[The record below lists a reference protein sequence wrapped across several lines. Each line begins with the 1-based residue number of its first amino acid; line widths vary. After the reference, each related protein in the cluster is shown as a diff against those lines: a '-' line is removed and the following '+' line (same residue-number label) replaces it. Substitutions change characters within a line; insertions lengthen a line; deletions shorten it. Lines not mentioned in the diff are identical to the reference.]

1 MFDPVAFGEKMGSMM
16 REAVAPLHKKIKSL
30 EAQIEGVKNQEA
42 LIEDAV
48 SKQIAALGTPKDGRD
63 GVDGKDADMRAIEAQ
78 IRELVAKA
86 VADIPAPKDGKD
98 GVDGKAG
105 ADGKDA
111 DMAALEAQV
120 KTLVSEAVSAIPAP
134 KDGVDGRDGRDGVDG
149 KDGEDGKD
157 GKSFTLKDADEL
169 LQEKMARWELDFERR
184 ATAALEKA
192 IDRMPK
198 PKDGVD
204 GKDGA
209 DGLGFDDMQVE
220 YDGERGVTLK
230 FARGDRVKSVSLRI
244 PVVIDRGVYR
254 ANESYE
260 PGDGVT
266 WGGSYWIAQQETKA
280 KPDTPNSGWRL
291 AVKKGR
297 DGKDGRDGIDKT
309 AAVKVKS

>member
-16 REAVAPLHKKIKSL
+16 REAVAPLHKKIKHL
-30 EAQIEGVKNQEA
+30 EAQIESTKTQEA
-42 LIEDAV
+42 LVEDAV
-48 SKQIAALGTPKDGRD
+48 SKQIAALGTPKNGRD
-63 GVDGKDADMRAIEAQ
+63 GVDGKDADI
-78 IRELVAKA
+78 
-86 VADIPAPKDGKD
+86 
-98 GVDGKAG
+98 
-105 ADGKDA
+105 
-111 DMAALEAQV
+111 AALEAQV
-120 KTLVSEAVSAIPAP
+120 KTLVSEAVSAIPTP
-134 KDGVDGRDGRDGVDG
+134 KDGADGRDGRDGVDG
-149 KDGEDGKD
+149 KDGADGKD
-157 GKSFTLKDADEL
+157 GKSFTINEADEL

-184 ATAALEKA
+184 ATATLEKA

-198 PKDGVD
+198 PRDGVD

-209 DGLGFDDMQVE
+209 DGLGFDDMQAE

-230 FARGDRVKSVSLRI
+230 FARGDQVKSVSLRI

-254 ANESYE
+254 ADEGYE